1 MSLAT
6 SGMKITLWEKA
17 LVPGDF
23 VHYEVVEELDQWRGN
38 PVKKPPPPIPVE
50 VKQPGAM
57 EFSDPHKATVDK
69 ISQALKSLMGES
81 IENKQLISRR
91 DWR

>member
-38 PVKKPPPPIPVE
+38 PAKKPLPPPPVE
-50 VKQPGAM
+50 VKQGGM

-69 ISQALKSLMGES
+69 ISQALQSLMGES
-81 IENKQLISRR
+81 IENKELISRR